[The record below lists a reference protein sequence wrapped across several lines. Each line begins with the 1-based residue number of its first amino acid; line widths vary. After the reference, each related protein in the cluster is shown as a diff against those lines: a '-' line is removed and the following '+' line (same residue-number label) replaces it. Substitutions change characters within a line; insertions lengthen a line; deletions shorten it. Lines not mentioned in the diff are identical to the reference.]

1 MQTAVFTVLSTWL
14 YVATAIEFRRFFW
27 WIPVDHPTWAVS
39 PPVGCDD
46 HNNHRH
52 LLLLLSPKADS
63 RSTAQDGRLSRPRH
77 CSKGVQV
84 VPKAPRHSSLPVVTR
99 TPTTVNTAG
108 VDPGICLTP
117 LSINQSIN
125 ALLISRSERNGVHR
139 EDVRNN

>member
-1 MQTAVFTVLSTWL
+1 MAICSHCHRVPSVLLMNTCRPPHLGCESACRL
-14 YVATAIEFRRFFW
+14 RRSQQPSSF
-27 WIPVDHPTWAVS
+27 I
-39 PPVGCDD
+39 
-46 HNNHRH
+46 
-52 LLLLLSPKADS
+52 LLLSPKADS